1 MDSVQVEL
9 QAREQRLGQLTAQLA
24 AEQQQVR
31 RLEGGGNKCSYSM
44 TQAHAIQ
51 ARDS

>member
-1 MDSVQVEL
+1 MQVEL

-31 RLEGGGNKCSYSM
+31 RGW
-44 TQAHAIQ
+44 TQMFVFY
-51 ARDS
+51 DSGVCDTSERLLR